1 MNLPPFLA
9 ARVRGPFISVAL
21 VCMLGVVCA
30 GIRAQ
35 AERPPLTKNV
45 PVWEFQNKGDGSSYD
60 FDAPPKGIFHTIEFA
75 ENFEQE
81 LGFRR
86 THDFIPVNPTE
97 QFRSD
102 SEPVFIVFTLHKH
115 YDSFQVTGLCYPER
129 VEGMKAAGVVAEDT
143 AQLSLEDNSGYLKLF
158 APEGGWKPGTYKVEI
173 HLGWEV
179 NEISLIGTMR
189 FTIVA

>member
-9 ARVRGPFISVAL
+9 ARVRGLFMIVAL
-21 VCMLGVVCA
+21 VCMLGVLCA

-45 PVWEFQNKGDGSSYD
+45 PVWDFQNKGDGSSYD

-115 YDSFQVTGLCYPER
+115 YDSFMEHWPQVKLVIVRLDDVEDGLDQVILNVSHPADK
-129 VEGMKAAGVVAEDT
+129 EG
-143 AQLSLEDNSGYLKLF
+143 
-158 APEGGWKPGTYKVEI
+158 I
-173 HLGWEV
+173 
-179 NEISLIGTMR
+179 R
-189 FTIVA
+189 R